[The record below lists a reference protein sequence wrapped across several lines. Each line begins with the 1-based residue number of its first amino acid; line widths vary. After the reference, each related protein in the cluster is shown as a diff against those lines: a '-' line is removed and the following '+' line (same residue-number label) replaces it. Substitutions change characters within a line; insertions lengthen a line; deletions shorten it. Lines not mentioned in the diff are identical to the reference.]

1 MNIEITQLENKLK
14 ELKIAD
20 LEQIEQG
27 IKTIEDKYKEK
38 FDSLKQERNNE
49 LRELKERRKEYR
61 SLKSQIKKAQE

>member
-20 LEQIEQG
+20 LEQIEDG

-38 FDSLKQERNNE
+38 FDFLKQEKNNE

-61 SLKSQIKKAQE
+61 TLKSQLKKEQE